1 MKDKFH
7 KEYILNRVSSDMLWQ
22 IISTPQGLSKWF
34 ADEVTSDGE
43 TFTFSWKGSSQKAN
57 MKHSCIGVYVRFYWE
72 EETDPK
78 AFFEMR
84 ISIDELTKDVILSV
98 TDFAEPDELSDEE
111 DLWNAQIENLKKTL
125 GVNSSI

>member
-1 MKDKFH
+1 
-7 KEYILNRVSSDMLWQ
+7 
-22 IISTPQGLSKWF
+22 
-34 ADEVTSDGE
+34 
-43 TFTFSWKGSSQKAN
+43 
-57 MKHSCIGVYVRFYWE
+57 
-72 EETDPK
+72 
-78 AFFEMR
+78 MR